1 MNWAG
6 MSLTQEADDDRADFM
21 RDCEG
26 RGCLC
31 FISPPCSLCT
41 HPGNPRNQ
49 DECDEC
55 WELDD
60 FAARIEDRLEK
71 LRATLHE
78 SIDRKIAA

>member
-21 RDCEG
+21 RDCED
-26 RGCLC
+26 RGCSC
-31 FISPPCSLCT
+31 FISPPCGFCT